1 MIRLIAVAFALA
13 VATSAQAMSPRAASS
28 AGRHGHASPRS
39 MRCGYAHGQWSVH
52 TYFRPPERRQVCGW
66 DAFSGWPL
74 R

>member
-1 MIRLIAVAFALA
+1 MIRLMAVAFALIVSA
-13 VATSAQAMSPRAASS
+13 SAQAAPRAASS
-28 AGRHGHASPRS
+28 AGEHGHASPRG